1 MRPRIYLTGRLFVE
15 ANDSFIE
22 QRMFPGRQGRLV
34 FVYLVSE
41 RLRPVPRDELADA
54 IWPKELPQGWEG
66 ALSAV
71 VSKIRA
77 LLKQLGPA
85 VAEIT
90 IGAGSYQLQ
99 LRDDPW
105 IDLEVA
111 QSSID
116 EAEGLIRSGL
126 VTGAWGPA
134 NVAAAIA
141 RRPILP
147 REDAEWVERRR
158 RALQDIHLRSLAG
171 LSEIALQNG
180 EPPLAAQ
187 FAAEAVEIEPFRE
200 AGYRRLMRACDAM
213 GNRAEALRVYD
224 RCRRLLADE
233 LGVDPSPETEA
244 VYLALIEQTE

>member
-22 QRMFPGRQGRLV
+22 QRMFPGRQGRLA

-54 IWPKELPQGWEG
+54 IWPRELPQGWEG

-126 VTGAWGPA
+126 VKGAWGPA

-158 RALQDIHLRSLAG
+158 RALQDIHLRSLEC
-171 LSEIALQNG
+171 LSEIALLNG
-180 EPPLAAQ
+180 EHPLAAQ

>member
-1 MRPRIYLTGRLFVE
+1 MLPRIYLTGRLFVE
-15 ANDSFIE
+15 ADDCFIE
-22 QRMFPGRQGRLV
+22 ERMFPGRQGRLA

-41 RLRPVPRDELADA
+41 HLRPVPRDELADA
-54 IWPKELPQGWEG
+54 IWPRELPPGWEG

-77 LLKQLGPA
+77 LLKPLGPA
-85 VAEIT
+85 VVEIT
-90 IGAGSYQLQ
+90 IAAGSYQMQ
-99 LRDDPW
+99 LPRDPW

-111 QSSID
+111 QSSVD
-116 EAEGLIRSGL
+116 EAEGLVRSGL
-126 VTGAWGPA
+126 VKRAWGPA

-141 RRPILP
+141 GRPLLP

-158 RALQDIHLRSLAG
+158 HALQEIHLRSLEC

-187 FAAEAVEIEPFRE
+187 LAAEAVTAEPFRE
-200 AGYRRLMRACDAM
+200 AGYRRLMRAYDAM
-213 GNRAEALRVYD
+213 GNRAEALRIYD

-244 VYLALIEQTE
+244 LYLALIEPTD

>member
-22 QRMFPGRQGRLV
+22 QRMFPGRQGRLA

-54 IWPKELPQGWEG
+54 IWPRELPQGWEG

-126 VTGAWGPA
+126 VKGAWGPA

-158 RALQDIHLRSLAG
+158 RALQEIHLRSLAG

>member
-99 LRDDPW
+99 LRDDTW

-116 EAEGLIRSGL
+116 RAEGLIRSGH

-147 REDAEWVERRR
+147 REDAGKPARYRTEPAACWPMNSASTLLPR
-158 RALQDIHLRSLAG
+158 LR
-171 LSEIALQNG
+171 
-180 EPPLAAQ
+180 
-187 FAAEAVEIEPFRE
+187 
-200 AGYRRLMRACDAM
+200 
-213 GNRAEALRVYD
+213 
-224 RCRRLLADE
+224 
-233 LGVDPSPETEA
+233 PSISP
-244 VYLALIEQTE
+244 

>member
-22 QRMFPGRQGRLV
+22 QRMFPGRQGRLA

-54 IWPKELPQGWEG
+54 IWPRELPHGWEG

-126 VTGAWGPA
+126 VKGAWGPA

-158 RALQDIHLRSLAG
+158 RALQDIHLRSLEC